1 MNLLI
6 KNARQ
11 IVTVSASGKR
21 VKVGGA
27 MRDLGIIENGT
38 LLVRDG
44 RIAWLGRAADFSMA
58 VDATMDIID
67 ASGRILLPGFVDSHT
82 HLLFAGSR
90 EQEFA
95 LRTEGSTYRQIAEIG
110 GGILS
115 TVTNVRRTSKKDLKK
130 LARKRLAEMMR
141 VGTTTVEVKS
151 GYGLDFDNE
160 VKMLEAVNE
169 LRKEELIN
177 VVPTLLGA
185 HALPIEYRDRRSQF
199 LQLIVGQLIPYVG
212 RKKLAEYCDVFCDE
226 GYFTTEE
233 SGRILQEGKKFEMR
247 PKVHADEFTASGGA
261 ELASRVGAVSADHL
275 EHVSETGIQQLAKRE
290 VVGTLLP
297 GVSFFLGHSYA
308 PARKLIEAGVP
319 VALATDF
326 NPGSCMCYSMPLM
339 MTIACTHMGMTPE
352 EAITAST
359 LNAAAAVS
367 RSHELGSIEIGKRG
381 DLILLDIPNYR
392 FLPYHFGVNHVS
404 KTIIQGTILEV

>member
-11 IVTVSASGKR
+11 IVTVSASGRR
-21 VKVGGA
+21 VKVGRA

-44 RIAWLGRAADFSMA
+44 QIAWLGPAADFSMA

-67 ASGRILLPGFVDSHT
+67 ASGCILLPGFVDSHT

-115 TVTNVRRTSKKDLKK
+115 TVTNVRWTSKKDLKK

-141 VGTTTVEVKS
+141 FGTTTVEVKS
-151 GYGLDFDNE
+151 GYGLDIDNE
-160 VKMLEAVNE
+160 VKMLEAINE

-185 HALPIEYRDRRSQF
+185 HALPMEYRGRKSQF
-199 LQLIVGQLIPYVG
+199 LQLIVEELIPYVG

-226 GYFTTEE
+226 GYFNTEE
-233 SGRILQEGKKFEMR
+233 SEWILEEGKKFEMK

-261 ELASRVGAVSADHL
+261 ELAGRVGAVSADHL
-275 EHVSETGIQQLAKRE
+275 EHVSEKGIQQLAKRE

-404 KTIIQGTILEV
+404 KTIIQGTVLEV

>member
-1 MNLLI
+1 
-6 KNARQ
+6 
-11 IVTVSASGKR
+11 
-21 VKVGGA
+21 
-27 MRDLGIIENGT
+27 
-38 LLVRDG
+38 
-44 RIAWLGRAADFSMA
+44 
-58 VDATMDIID
+58 
-67 ASGRILLPGFVDSHT
+67 
-82 HLLFAGSR
+82 
-90 EQEFA
+90 
-95 LRTEGSTYRQIAEIG
+95 
-110 GGILS
+110 
-115 TVTNVRRTSKKDLKK
+115 
-130 LARKRLAEMMR
+130 
-141 VGTTTVEVKS
+141 
-151 GYGLDFDNE
+151 
-160 VKMLEAVNE
+160 MLEAVNE

-199 LQLIVGQLIPYVG
+199 LQLIVEQLIPYVG

>member
-1 MNLLI
+1 
-6 KNARQ
+6 
-11 IVTVSASGKR
+11 
-21 VKVGGA
+21 

-115 TVTNVRRTSKKDLKK
+115 TVTSVRGTSKKDLKK

-185 HALPIEYRDRRSQF
+185 HALPIEYRDRRSQY

-233 SGRILQEGKKFEMR
+233 SEWILQEGKKFEMR

-261 ELASRVGAVSADHL
+261 ELAGRVGAVSADHL
-275 EHVSETGIQQLAKRE
+275 EHVSETGIQQLAERE

-381 DLILLDIPNYR
+381 DLILLDIPDYR

>member
-1 MNLLI
+1 
-6 KNARQ
+6 
-11 IVTVSASGKR
+11 
-21 VKVGGA
+21 
-27 MRDLGIIENGT
+27 
-38 LLVRDG
+38 
-44 RIAWLGRAADFSMA
+44 IAWLGRAADFSMA

-233 SGRILQEGKKFEMR
+233 SEWILQEGKKFEMR

-275 EHVSETGIQQLAKRE
+275 EHVSETGIQQLAERE